1 MNNKS
6 EQLIR
11 EFEAWYADVVIK
23 RQVDNVR
30 KAGKIEAHTFNP
42 FLAPL
47 TYAFF
52 TDREALLNEP
62 SANESANMIAHG
74 IAKALVYQKV
84 AGTSISTSFGTNIQ
98 KFIAAQLEKRGL
110 GGATLVSG
118 MDIEFIANKGTPEER
133 TKYMQIKAGPQT
145 INYDD
150 VETIKNHFN
159 DARNLARTNDKK
171 VQAEDFMVG
180 VIYGEREELSGN
192 YRKIESETPHRI
204 LIGRELW
211 TTLFGDE
218 NLYDALIA
226 AASKCTTERASAEN
240 LHNESSKAVS
250 SMAASRKIQSI
261 ARKMTN

>member
-6 EQLIR
+6 ENLIR
-11 EFEAWYADVVIK
+11 DFETWYAEVVIK

-30 KAGKIEAHTFNP
+30 KAGKIEVHTFNP

-52 TDREALLNEP
+52 TDRDALINEP
-62 SANESANMIAHG
+62 SASESANMIAHG

-84 AGTSISTSFGTNIQ
+84 AGTSMSTSFGTNIQ
-98 KFIAAQLEKRGL
+98 KFIATQLEKRGL

-180 VIYGEREELSGN
+180 VIYGERDELSGN
-192 YRKIESETPHRI
+192 YRKIENETSHRI

-250 SMAASRKIQSI
+250 SMAASKKIQSI